1 MITDIVQR
9 LNTNHKVQCS
19 KDKKDK
25 SYLLHNSYECCKFA
39 GNNSLI
45 NMSEPIDILEDRL
58 LRDEPGL
65 LEVLLVDHTTQKNI
79 FWATD
84 SYVDEGEGYGWYDS
98 IMVSA
103 ITGEHGSLIMPRAMK
118 TRDEQQRRS
127 RQMAEV
133 FTPAWLVKKMNDTI
147 DDEWNHAQNGRKDEM
162 EAWQRY
168 VLTTVLEIT
177 CGEAPFLTSRYDTVT
192 AEAIPIDQRIGLLD
206 RKLKR
211 VNEEASDEEWT
222 RWALLALSHVYGY
235 EWQGDNLLLA
245 REALLATFVEYHEQR
260 FGCRPTKD
268 IIRKAAEIIAWNVW
282 QMDGLKA
289 VVPASCHDEKRVEAG
304 LFETIETTTPCQ
316 GCAKDDVLQHNGQ
329 QCKLRRWLPSTTETP
344 DYFECKYTDF
354 IIKKYKTH
362 HKTKWLMRF
371 DFVIGNPP
379 YQDETVGGNT
389 SFAPQI
395 YHVFLDAS
403 YKVSDRVELIHPARF
418 LFDAGS
424 TPKDWNRKMLQDKS
438 FKVLEFYP
446 NVASVFPGIELTGG
460 VVISY
465 HDTTKDFGAIGVFA
479 AYEELNSILRKVN
492 NSLEFKSM
500 EDIVVTRTIY
510 RLTDKLHEDFPEAK
524 GQLSKG
530 HAYDMSSNIF
540 DVLPQVFYREKP
552 CDNNEYIRMLGRKEG
567 KREYMFIRR
576 DYVNTSR
583 ICNVD
588 KYKVVISKADGAAGT
603 IGKPIPARVI
613 GKSLVEC
620 PEEGTTESFISIGA
634 FDTEEEAL
642 SCQQYITTKFART
655 LISILKVTQEI
666 NPSKFKYVPLQDFTS
681 SSDIDWSQSIHSI
694 DLQLY
699 DKYGLT
705 EDERNFI
712 ETHVKEMD

>member
-1 MITDIVQR
+1 
-9 LNTNHKVQCS
+9 
-19 KDKKDK
+19 
-25 SYLLHNSYECCKFA
+25 
-39 GNNSLI
+39 
-45 NMSEPIDILEDRL
+45 MSEPIDILEDRL

-289 VVPASCHDEKRVEAG
+289 VVPASCHDEKRVETG

>member
-1 MITDIVQR
+1 
-9 LNTNHKVQCS
+9 
-19 KDKKDK
+19 
-25 SYLLHNSYECCKFA
+25 
-39 GNNSLI
+39 
-45 NMSEPIDILEDRL
+45 MSEPIDILEDRL

-65 LEVLLVDHTTQKNI
+65 LEVLLVDHSTQKNI

-84 SYVDEGEGYGWYDS
+84 SYVAEGDGYGWHDS
-98 IMVSA
+98 ITVSA
-103 ITGEHGSLIMPRAMK
+103 ITGKHGSIIMPRALK
-118 TRDEQQRRS
+118 TRDEQLRRS

-133 FTPAWLVKKMNDTI
+133 FTPAWLVKKMNDAI
-147 DDEWNHAQNGRKDEM
+147 DDEWNRAQDGLEDEM
-162 EAWQRY
+162 EPWQRY
-168 VLTTVLEIT
+168 VLTMELEIS

-192 AEAIPIDQRIGLLD
+192 AEPIPIDERVGLLD
-206 RKLKR
+206 RKLQR
-211 VNEEASDEEWT
+211 VNEFATDAEWT
-222 RWALLALSHVYGY
+222 RWALLALAHVYGY

-245 REALLATFVEYHEQR
+245 REALLATFVDYHEQR
-260 FGCRPTKD
+260 FSCRPAQD

-289 VVPASCHDEKRVEAG
+289 VVPASCHDEKTVEAG
-304 LFETIETTTPCQ
+304 LFETIETITPCA
-316 GCAKDDVLQHNGQ
+316 GCQKDDVLQHNGQ
-329 QCKLRRWLPSTTETP
+329 PCRLRRWLPSATETP
-344 DYFECKYTDF
+344 DSFECNYTDF
-354 IIKKYKTH
+354 ITKK
-362 HKTKWLMRF
+362 HKTYHKRKWLMRF
-371 DFVIGNPP
+371 DFVVGNPP

-403 YKVSDRVELIHPARF
+403 YKVSDRVELVHPARF

-446 NVASVFPGIELTGG
+446 NAASVFPGIELTGG

-492 NSLEFKSM
+492 TSLGFKSM
-500 EDIVVTRTIY
+500 EDIVITRTIY

-530 HAYDMSSNIF
+530 HAYDMSSNVF
-540 DVLPQVFYREKP
+540 DVLPQVFYGEKP
-552 CDNNEYIRMLGRKEG
+552 CDDNEYIRMLGRKEG

-588 KYKVVISKADGAAGT
+588 KYKVVLSKADGAAGT

-613 GKSLVEC
+613 GKSLIEC
-620 PEEGTTESFISIGA
+620 PKEGTTESFISIGA

-642 SCQQYITTKFART
+642 SCQKYITTKFART

-666 NPSKFKYVPLQDFTS
+666 NPSKFKYVPLQDFTM
-681 SSDIDWSQSIHSI
+681 SSDIDWSQSISSI

-699 DKYGLT
+699 DKYGLS
-705 EDERNFI
+705 EEERNFI

>member
-289 VVPASCHDEKRVEAG
+289 VVPASCHDEKRVETG

-681 SSDIDWSQSIHSI
+681 SSDIDWS
-694 DLQLY
+694 
-699 DKYGLT
+699 
-705 EDERNFI
+705 
-712 ETHVKEMD
+712 